1 MIALTRLGAMAAAA
15 ALAVSSC
22 TRLAESLLT
31 LTFTQQPSDTTA
43 GATIDPPV
51 QVCVKNSLLQNV
63 ITSVTLELV
72 NAPSGTVLSGTLVK
86 TSGRDGIATF
96 DDLSINLPA
105 SGVRLRA
112 SVNQTFPVLS
122 EPFEVTPGP

>member
-1 MIALTRLGAMAAAA
+1 MIALTRLVASAAAA
-15 ALAVSSC
+15 ALAVGSC

-31 LTFTQQPSDTTA
+31 LTFTQEPTTTTA

-51 QVCVKNSLLQNV
+51 QVCVKNSLLENV
-63 ITSVTLELV
+63 ITTVTIELV
-72 NAPSGTVLSGTLVK
+72 DAPSGTVLSGTLQK

-96 DDLSINLPA
+96 DDLSIDLPA

-122 EPFEVTPGP
+122 DPFEVKPAP